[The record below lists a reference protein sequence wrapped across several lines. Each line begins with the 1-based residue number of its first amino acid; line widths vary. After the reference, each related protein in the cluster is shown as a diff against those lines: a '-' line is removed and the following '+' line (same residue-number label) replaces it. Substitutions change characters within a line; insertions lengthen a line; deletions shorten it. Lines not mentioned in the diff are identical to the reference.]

1 VSNKPRSVVHDGDVT
16 WQKIADEIGLS
27 RQGAMHV
34 YRTAI
39 RKLEKNKKLKQY
51 WVDQIAEGS
60 RAR

>member
-1 VSNKPRSVVHDGDVT
+1 VSSKPRSVVHDGDVT

-27 RQGAMHV
+27 RQGAVHV

-51 WVDQIAEGS
+51 WIDLIAEGS
-60 RAR
+60 TTR